1 MIQIVFLKNFKFYFY
16 LKLIFYIFLYH
27 FDMLKLIIILKKYYF
42 NIFYN
47 KKYTLNHN
55 LYQNLRYYFNIF
67 SNKKYTLN
75 HNTYQIYPPDIHSS
89 SRNKVIV

>member
-16 LKLIFYIFLYH
+16 FKLIFYIFLYH
-27 FDMLKLIIILKKYYF
+27 FDVLKLIIILKK
-42 NIFYN
+42 
-47 KKYTLNHN
+47 
-55 LYQNLRYYFNIF
+55 YYFNIF

-75 HNTYQIYPPDIHSS
+75 HNPYQNLIYPPDIHSS